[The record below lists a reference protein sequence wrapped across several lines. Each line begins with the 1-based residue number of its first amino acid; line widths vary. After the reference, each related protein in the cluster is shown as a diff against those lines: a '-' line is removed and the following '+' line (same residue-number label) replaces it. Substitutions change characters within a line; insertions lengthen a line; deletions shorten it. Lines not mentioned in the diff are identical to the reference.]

1 MSNYSPGVLRKYVE
15 RQIEQLFPALDEPL
29 TLQTT
34 WVEEAIKQTEF
45 SIKKT
50 KAYKKK
56 SFDYLISGQ
65 YATFLYY
72 LSRVAREQHIN
83 LELATKIFLLN
94 KALNG
99 IDLYHEV
106 ELPPV
111 FLIGHTVGMVFG
123 KASYGNYCVF
133 HQGCTVGRNN
143 NDRPTLSSGVILYHN
158 SSVIGACKIGE
169 NTVIS
174 PGVQLINADTPGNCL
189 VLPSENGQYR
199 FKPIT
204 EFFADRY
211 FDR

>member
-1 MSNYSPGVLRKYVE
+1 MSTYSPDALRRYIE
-15 RQIEQLFPALDEPL
+15 RQIEQFFPALDAPL
-29 TLQTT
+29 TLEAT
-34 WVEEAIKQTEF
+34 WVQEAIKATEF
-45 SIKKT
+45 SIRKT
-50 KAYKKK
+50 KAYKRK
-56 SFDYLISGQ
+56 SFDYLNSGQ

-72 LSRVAREQHIN
+72 LSRVVREKPSGS
-83 LELATKIFLLN
+83 ELATKIFLLN
-94 KALNG
+94 KTLNG

-133 HQGCTVGRNN
+133 HQGCTVGRNQE
-143 NDRPTLSSGVILYHN
+143 DRPKLASGVILYPN
-158 SSVIGACKIGE
+158 SSVIGACNIGE
-169 NTVIS
+169 NTVVS

-189 VLPSENGQYR
+189 VLPGENGQHR
-199 FKPIT
+199 FKPIK